1 MNGWKFTAG
10 AASIVGV
17 PAVGYNKGALTDC
30 PSSASMGAGFTPTT
44 LTTNLPGFG
53 CYNSIEGSGG
63 AATTIGFALN
73 GSGTASNLSL
83 ARFYYT
89 PSTGVTTAAFMIT
102 SSQTNPGTGTV
113 SGTIT
118 GDDGSSGTWSV
129 SYAKQTSPFFDDNGF
144 GSSYEPL
151 SVGTVTLNGLT
162 LTSGVTYDLL
172 TSGSPAPVPSPTP
185 VTIPD
190 YCFSSTNSVSF
201 QEITGV
207 NSYIFNGNYGVY
219 GSSTG
224 TFIFNAI
231 PATHPIAFQNNN
243 KTSLISYTGQYSI
256 GTKTGLDG
264 NTYEYFYGDV
274 TVAVSA
280 DFGTISY
287 ECYYHG
293 YMGGQNN
300 FVYNAQVCPPIG
312 PPIIPPVQDPTTQY
326 TLSYSA
332 GVQGW
337 PSFYSYYP
345 DMMIGMNNYFYSFK
359 RGQLYS
365 HNTNPLRNNYYNVQY
380 NSQISSVFNDSA
392 LENKIFKTINLESD
406 SSWSASLST
415 DIQSGGSIDNTWF
428 EKKEGA
434 WFAYVRA
441 TGASPADAS
450 EYPMRSVNGIGKSS
464 FNAVDGTNT
473 QIGFSTSP
481 QVVIGNDISIGDMI
495 YFSLPPYST
504 LQLAGQLTAIN
515 VDLSQALN
523 TLVIQNNIQNAVA
536 ISAQDAYIAYIK
548 NQQAESHGML
558 GHYCLFTLTNT
569 DTTATELLAVESEVM
584 KSYP

>member
-10 AASIVGV
+10 TASISGV
-17 PAVGYNKGALTDC
+17 PAVGYNKGALVDC
-30 PSSASMGAGFTPTT
+30 PSSASMGTGFTPTT

-53 CYNSIEGSGG
+53 CYNDTEGSGG
-63 AATTIGFALN
+63 IARTIGFALN
-73 GSGTASNLSL
+73 GTGAQSNISL

-89 PSTGVTTAAFMIT
+89 PSTGITTAAFMTT
-102 SSQTNPGTGTV
+102 SSQTNIGSGTL

-129 SYAKQTSPFFDDNGF
+129 AYAKQSTPFFDDNGF

-151 SVGTVTLNGLT
+151 SEGTVTITGLIIT
-162 LTSGVTYDLL
+162 NAVTYDVI
-172 TSGSPAPVPSPTP
+172 TSGSPAPVPAPTP
-185 VTIPD
+185 IAIPD
-190 YCFSSTNSVSF
+190 YCLASSNTVTF
-201 QEITGV
+201 QSINGV
-207 NSYIFNGNYGVY
+207 NSYVFGGNYGVY

-224 TFIFNAI
+224 TFIFLSV
-231 PATHPIAFQNNN
+231 PSTHPIAFYNTG
-243 KTSLISYTGQYSI
+243 KTTLLTYTGQFSA
-256 GTKTGLDG
+256 GTKQALDG

-274 TVAVSA
+274 TLVVSG
-280 DFGTISY
+280 DYGTTSY
-287 ECYYHG
+287 ECFYHG

-300 FVYNAQVCPPIG
+300 LVYNAQACPPLG
-312 PPIIPPVQDPTTQY
+312 PPIIPPLEDPTKQY

-332 GVQGW
+332 GVEGW
-337 PSFYSYYP
+337 PSFYSYFP

-415 DIQSGGSIDNTWF
+415 DIQSGGNIDSTWF

-434 WFAYVRA
+434 WFAFVRA
-441 TGASPADAS
+441 TGANPADAQ
-450 EYPMRSVNGIGKSS
+450 EYSMRSVNGIGKSS
-464 FNAVDGTNT
+464 FVADSGGTT

-481 QVVIGNDISIGDMI
+481 YVSIGSEVSVGDMI
-495 YFSLPPYST
+495 YFALSPYT
-504 LQLAGQLTAIN
+504 TIQFGGQITAIN

-523 TLVIQNNIQNAVA
+523 TIVINTNIQGAVT